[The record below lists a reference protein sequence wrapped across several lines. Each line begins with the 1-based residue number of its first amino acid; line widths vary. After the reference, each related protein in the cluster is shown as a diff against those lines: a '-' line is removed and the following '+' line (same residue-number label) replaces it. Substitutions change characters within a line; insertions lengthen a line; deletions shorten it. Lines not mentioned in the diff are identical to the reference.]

1 MNVYLFF
8 SAIFASTMAIG
19 HSLIGHFAFFKPLRN
34 AYQGTVFGDGDVT
47 RRLVLG
53 GWDFLAIP
61 LGMTAIALFI
71 LAFSPTYFDDPK
83 FITRLVFWHYIGQ
96 AVILLWYQ
104 LPRPTMFIRSPLWI
118 GTIGIPILIFFGTD
132 AIRNG

>member
-8 SAIFASTMAIG
+8 AGIFASTMAIG

-34 AYQGTVFGDGDVT
+34 AYKSTVFGDSDVT

-71 LAFSPTYFDDPK
+71 LSFSPTYFENPK
-83 FITRLVFWHYIGQ
+83 YITQLVFWHYIGQ

-104 LPRPTMFIRSPLWI
+104 LPRPTMFVRSPLWI
-118 GTIGIPILIFFGTD
+118 GTIGIPILIYFGTN
-132 AIRNG
+132 AIRNA